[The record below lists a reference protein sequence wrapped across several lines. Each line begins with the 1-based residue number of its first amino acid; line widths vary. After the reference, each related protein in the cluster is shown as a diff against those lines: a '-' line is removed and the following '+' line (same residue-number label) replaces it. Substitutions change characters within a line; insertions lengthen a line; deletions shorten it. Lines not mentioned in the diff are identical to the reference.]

1 MLADQS
7 QLLHLATHLEPTDLF
22 AILQHHRQDIAAA
35 GNASTLSELLVY
47 CSAQLA
53 TAVVMKRILLA
64 VVLSLSPILSVF
76 ATPPATFTEA
86 KVVAKQQVYLD
97 QASSSMG
104 ELYCGCKWTWV
115 GKSGGR
121 IDASSCGLQDRK
133 QTNRAERT
141 EWEHIVPAWTFGH
154 QRQCWQEGGREHC
167 VKDDPVFQAMEADL
181 FNLYP
186 SVGEVNGD
194 RSNFN
199 YGMASGVAPQYGQ
212 CKTKIDFDQRA
223 AEPRDEVKGLV
234 ARTTFY
240 MFDRYNLN
248 MSRQQQQLLMAWDKQ
263 FPVTSWELE
272 RNKRIAAIMGHAN
285 PFVTG
290 QRSWTTGYK
299 PVGDGVVSTLSPRIT
314 TPTSDAPQVAG
325 PASSGAIIGNKNSHI
340 YHLPV
345 GCPSYD
351 KVSAKNQIA
360 FGSESEAAAAG
371 YRKAGNCK

>member
-1 MLADQS
+1 
-7 QLLHLATHLEPTDLF
+7 
-22 AILQHHRQDIAAA
+22 
-35 GNASTLSELLVY
+35 
-47 CSAQLA
+47 
-53 TAVVMKRILLA
+53 MKRIIVALA
-64 VVLSLSPILSVF
+64 LSLLSSLPAF

-86 KVVAKQQVYLD
+86 KIVAKQKVYLD
-97 QASSSMG
+97 QADSDMG

-121 IDASSCGLQDRK
+121 IDADSCGLKTRK
-133 QTNRAERT
+133 QETRAERT

-154 QRQCWQEGGREHC
+154 QRQCWQNGGREHC
-167 VKDDPVFQAMEADL
+167 VDDDPVFRAMEADL

-212 CKTKIDFDQRA
+212 CKTKVDFGQRA
-223 AEPRDEVKGLV
+223 AEPRDEAKGLV

-240 MFDRYNLN
+240 MFDRYELN

-263 FPVTSWELE
+263 YPVTAWETE

-290 QRSWTTGYK
+290 ERSWTSGYK
-299 PVGDGVVSTLSPRIT
+299 PTGEGVVSPLPQRVTKA
-314 TPTSDAPQVAG
+314 TSAPQVISS
-325 PASSGAIIGNKNSHI
+325 ASTSTGVIIGNKNSHL

-351 KVSAKNQIA
+351 KVSPKNQVSFSSA
-360 FGSESEAAAAG
+360 SEAEAAG
-371 YRKAGNCK
+371 FRKAGNCR

>member
-1 MLADQS
+1 
-7 QLLHLATHLEPTDLF
+7 
-22 AILQHHRQDIAAA
+22 
-35 GNASTLSELLVY
+35 
-47 CSAQLA
+47 
-53 TAVVMKRILLA
+53 MKRILLA
-64 VVLSLSPILSVF
+64 VALSLPPILSAF
-76 ATPPATFTEA
+76 AAPPATFTEA

-121 IDASSCGLQDRK
+121 IDASSCGLQARK
-133 QTNRAERT
+133 QANRAERT

-154 QRQCWQEGGREHC
+154 QRQCWQDGGREHC
-167 VKDDPVFQAMEADL
+167 VKDDPAFQAMEADL

-212 CKTKIDFDQRA
+212 CKTKVDFDQRA

-272 RNKRIAAIMGHAN
+272 RNKRIAAIMGHSN

-290 QRSWTTGYK
+290 QRAWITGYK
-299 PVGDGVVSTLSPRIT
+299 PVGDGVVSTLPPRIT
-314 TPTSDAPQVAG
+314 TS
-325 PASSGAIIGNKNSHI
+325 SSGVPQAAGSASTGTIVGNKNSHI

-351 KVSAKNQIA
+351 NVSAKNQVA

>member
-1 MLADQS
+1 MKK
-7 QLLHLATHLEPTDLF
+7 LLYVLT
-22 AILQHHRQDIAAA
+22 
-35 GNASTLSELLVY
+35 
-47 CSAQLA
+47 
-53 TAVVMKRILLA
+53 
-64 VVLSLSPILSVF
+64 LSLSIINPAFS
-76 ATPPATFTEA
+76 APPSNFTDA
-86 KVVAKQQVYLD
+86 KVIAKQKIYLD

-121 IDASSCGLQDRK
+121 IDAESCGLQTRK
-133 QTNRAERT
+133 QENRAERT

-154 QRQCWQEGGREHC
+154 QRQCWQSGGREHC
-167 VKDDPVFQAMEADL
+167 VKDDPVFRVMEADL

-199 YGMASGVAPQYGQ
+199 YGMAAGVAPQYGQ
-212 CKTKIDFDQRA
+212 CKTKVDFDQRA

-240 MFDRYNLN
+240 MFDRYKLK

-263 FPVTSWELE
+263 FPATAWELE
-272 RNKRIAAIMGHAN
+272 RDKRITAVMGHSN

-290 QRSWTTGYK
+290 QRTWALGYK
-299 PVGDGVVSTLSPRIT
+299 PVGDGVVSALPQKVSR
-314 TPTSDAPQVAG
+314 SDAKPQVGISNAHG
-325 PASSGAIIGNKNSHI
+325 VVIGNRNSRL

-351 KVSAKNQIA
+351 NVSPKNQISFA
-360 FGSESEAAAAG
+360 SESEALSAG